1 MKKIIYI
8 IIAIIIIICVA
19 YPNVNQD
26 EYEKIEISQNETVEE
41 EEETIKIHIAG
52 AVVNPGIIEVTE
64 NARISDAI
72 EKAGGLTNEA
82 DITNVNLA
90 YQIKDA
96 QKIYIPNIYGEK
108 EAQIVISEAGEG
120 VLGENK
126 QESTTININNAT
138 QTELETLPGIGPS
151 TALKIIKYRKEQG
164 NFKEIED
171 IKQVEGIGEAK
182 FESIKDYIC
191 VD

>member
-52 AVVNPGIIEVTE
+52 AVVNPGIIEITE

-151 TALKIIKYRKEQG
+151 TALKIIKYRKEKG
-164 NFKEIED
+164 TFKQIED

>member
-52 AVVNPGIIEVTE
+52 AVVNPGIIEITE

-108 EAQIVISEAGEG
+108 ETQIVISEAGEG

-151 TALKIIKYRKEQG
+151 TALKIIKHRKEQG